1 MINKRITIKMSDNI
15 NELNEK
21 VNEHLAWL
29 EKYGREILN
38 VSFVNYG
45 ELCGCLIYY
54 QFNSR

>member
-29 EKYGREILN
+29 ENYGREILN
-38 VSFVNYG
+38 VSFVNYD